1 MKETEATPFTLK
13 VDKDSAGKRLDVF
26 LSEHLPTCSRS
37 SVKRL
42 FEKKLI
48 SSSHTSKLK
57 PSLIVEEGMCFELV
71 LPAPETIDVKP
82 EAIDLDILYEDA
94 DIIVLNKQAGIV
106 VHPAKGS
113 PSGTLVNALLSHC
126 KDLSGIGGELKPGI
140 VHRLD
145 KGTSG
150 VMVAAKN
157 DLAHQGLSEQF
168 SSRSLSK
175 TYLAFIYGKP
185 KEEQGSFSQAI
196 GRSQRDRK
204 KYSQHTLKPKEA
216 LTTWKVVERF
226 SCGVTL
232 VEIALHTGR
241 THQIRVHFSE
251 AAFPLLGDV
260 TYGGE
265 KQVNRIQS
273 KRLKAYL
280 STLSR
285 PALHSF
291 QLTLSH
297 PRTQERL
304 HFKAPLPQD
313 LQELLDVLRESEK
326 ALS

>member
-1 MKETEATPFTLK
+1 MDEKKQKYFELEVKE
-13 VDKDSAGKRLDVF
+13 DSVGKRLDVF
-26 LSEHLPTCSRS
+26 LSEMLPDYSRS

-48 SSSHTSKLK
+48 QSPHDLKLK
-57 PSLIVEEGMCFELV
+57 PSLIVEEGMHFSIT
-71 LPAPETIDVKP
+71 LPEPETIDLVP
-82 EAIDLDILYEDA
+82 EDIHLDVLYEDA
-94 DIIVLNKQAGIV
+94 DIIVLNKHAGIV
-106 VHPAKGS
+106 VHPAKGNAK
-113 PSGTLVNALLSHC
+113 GTLVNALLAHC

-157 DLAHQGLSEQF
+157 DLAHQSLATQF
-168 SSRSLSK
+168 SSRTLSK
-175 TYLAFIYGKP
+175 TYLAFVYGKP
-185 KEEQGSFSQAI
+185 KETGKFSQAI

-216 LTTWKVVERF
+216 LTTWKVLEQF

-232 VEIALHTGR
+232 VEVALHTGR

-251 AAFPLLGDV
+251 AGFPLVGDS

-265 KQVNRIQS
+265 KQINRIQLKHLKLSLS
-273 KRLKAYL
+273 KLQ
-280 STLSR
+280 R

-291 QLTLSH
+291 KMNFSH
-297 PRTQERL
+297 PRTHDEL
-304 HFKAPLPQD
+304 SFEAPMPND
-313 LQELLDVLRESEK
+313 LKELLDVLRKSE
-326 ALS
+326 